1 MRIAGRKDGF
11 GIARAAAVIA
21 GLLASASG
29 AGSQTLAALPAV
41 TIPAATVGEAR
52 PVPAWTEFCA
62 RYASECAVDASEP
75 AQVTLTP
82 RLWQTVSGINR
93 QVNTS
98 LRAVTDQEHWGVPD
112 RWDLAEDG
120 SGDCE
125 DFQLLKRKLL
135 AQAGLP
141 RRAMRMTVVIDEKGE
156 GHAVLML
163 RTTAAISS
171 STTRPAPCCPGT
183 RPATPSS
190 SARATRAPLG
200 LPRPGRLAG
209 RHRES
214 LRSAPYRAART
225 SLASSALPL
234 VQGRAS
240 TTRTPGA
247 GAGSGPRQRRGD
259 RRRIERRAQRDGHRL
274 PSAPAQQHRRPDR
287 QDERG
292 LGPQPPYG
300 PKHGDH
306 PPVMRRR
313 VVGPS
318 LVSGRPSAGAA

>member
-1 MRIAGRKDGF
+1 MRIAGRTGGI
-11 GIARAAAVIA
+11 GIARVLAVAA
-21 GLLASASG
+21 GLMASASG

-82 RLWQTVSGINR
+82 RLWQTVTGINR

-163 RTTAAISS
+163 RTDRGDLVLDNKTSAVLPWHKTGYTFIKREGDE
-171 STTRPAPCCPGT
+171 STRWV
-183 RPATPSS
+183 
-190 SARATRAPLG
+190 
-200 LPRPGRLAG
+200 
-209 RHRES
+209 S
-214 LRSAPYRAART
+214 L
-225 SLASSALPL
+225 
-234 VQGRAS
+234 GRAVS
-240 TTRTPGA
+240 
-247 GAGSGPRQRRGD
+247 
-259 RRRIERRAQRDGHRL
+259 
-274 PSAPAQQHRRPDR
+274 
-287 QDERG
+287 
-292 LGPQPPYG
+292 
-300 PKHGDH
+300 
-306 PPVMRRR
+306 PVVTANR
-313 VVGPS
+313 
-318 LVSGRPSAGAA
+318 